1 MSDSDEDHT
10 NGDDNVFL
18 NLVAR
23 VIRKP
28 LYRFP
33 GQWGRETYEPRIYRT
48 LGTVLR
54 NATSEEFDAFITDF
68 INFART
74 AHARLDMQFYM
85 EFINVCTNT
94 ILHWVFARRG
104 SADIV
109 RKLMERTSVYL
120 QDQTDNLA
128 ILWRCFTP
136 IYSPSPMGGVTPLM
150 FVAQNRQY
158 DVLKVLLQ
166 YGMLERERRPTHVIV
181 SVLFDPPRLEVLD
194 ERCHATVTRELRDC
208 MALCFRVLSHV
219 SVSDIEMQIVYGR
232 KPLIEDWRDHIPP
245 SRYRDPC
252 ELTHL
257 CRMVV
262 RTSLLARGRLPD
274 GIKSLPL
281 PTLLQGYLN
290 LES

>member
-10 NGDDNVFL
+10 NGGDSVFL

-33 GQWGRETYEPRIYRT
+33 GPWGHETYEPRIYRT

-54 NATSEEFDAFITDF
+54 NATSEEFDAFIMDF
-68 INFART
+68 IHFART

-128 ILWRCFTP
+128 IAWR
-136 IYSPSPMGGVTPLM
+136 
-150 FVAQNRQY
+150 
-158 DVLKVLLQ
+158 
-166 YGMLERERRPTHVIV
+166 
-181 SVLFDPPRLEVLD
+181 
-194 ERCHATVTRELRDC
+194 
-208 MALCFRVLSHV
+208 
-219 SVSDIEMQIVYGR
+219 
-232 KPLIEDWRDHIPP
+232 
-245 SRYRDPC
+245 
-252 ELTHL
+252 
-257 CRMVV
+257 
-262 RTSLLARGRLPD
+262 
-274 GIKSLPL
+274 
-281 PTLLQGYLN
+281 
-290 LES
+290 